1 MSTGTALVH
10 PSTAKLTPA
19 AQAKGTYV
27 YTPPEVLGYLNGDTL
42 SDVDMAI
49 VTKFFNGNPPALQTK
64 QPDPVESFNYQPQV
78 TPAQR
83 RVLTKKRVDAD
94 NRPTPLDAAYTLA
107 DALDDD
113 AAYSLLCRL
122 ASRFDFDIE

>member
-10 PSTAKLTPA
+10 PSTAKLTPD

-27 YTPPEVLGYLNGDTL
+27 YTPPEVLGYLNGDIL
-42 SDVDMAI
+42 SDADMAI
-49 VTKFFNGNPPALQTK
+49 VTKFFNGNPPALQAA
-64 QPDPVESFNYQPQV
+64 QPDPVEAFNYQPQV
-78 TPAQR
+78 TPAKR
-83 RVLTKKRVDAD
+83 RVLTKKKVDIT
-94 NRPTPLDAAYTLA
+94 RPTPLDAAYTLA

-122 ASRFDFDIE
+122 ASRFNFDFE